1 MSENKTAKSLGHT
14 LGHLR
19 LTAGMSI
26 AEASDAFGCEP
37 GQLEA
42 IEKGE
47 NAPGLLAINQLS
59 TIYSRKI
66 AGRQD
71 ETPEQGPPSR
81 KWETLP
87 CAVRGCAD
95 GFHRWADGEQ
105 DDTCCCI
112 RIGDKARRG
121 NDAWLVAGYL
131 DRETGIWEAY
141 ADDIDLGRLTG
152 AAGLVTLERFVTA
165 YRAVQQHCD
174 HLNELNSRAELGH
187 FRGGSHVEA

>member
-19 LTAGMSI
+19 LTARMTI

-37 GQLEA
+37 AQLEA

-47 NAPGLLAINQLS
+47 HSPSLLATHQLT
-59 TIYSRKI
+59 TIYARRII
-66 AGRQD
+66 AGPLPETAEQD
-71 ETPEQGPPSR
+71 PPSPR
-81 KWETLP
+81 WETLP
-87 CAVRGCAD
+87 CAVRGCSD

-105 DDTCCCI
+105 DGICCCI
-112 RIGDKARRG
+112 RIGDKARRRSTE
-121 NDAWLVAGYL
+121 WFVAGYL

-141 ADDIDLGRLTG
+141 ADDVDLGRLEG
-152 AAGLVTLERFVTA
+152 SAGLVTIERFVTA

-174 HLNELNSRAELGH
+174 HLNELNGRSSTGKGLA
-187 FRGGSHVEA
+187 